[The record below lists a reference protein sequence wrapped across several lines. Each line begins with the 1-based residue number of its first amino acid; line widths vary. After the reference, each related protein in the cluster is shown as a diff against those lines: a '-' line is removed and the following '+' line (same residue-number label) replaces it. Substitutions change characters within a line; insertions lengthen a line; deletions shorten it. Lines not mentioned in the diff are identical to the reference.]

1 MMVVLAY
8 EFLGMTVLSW
18 VILDSLH
25 ILAKVCLTP
34 SEHRVKSECVTVG
47 HTSSSL
53 PGLAYMMLCVRLPLL
68 AKCTNCQKSA
78 PN

>member
-1 MMVVLAY
+1 MAKMMMVVLAY

-47 HTSSSL
+47 HTSSS
-53 PGLAYMMLCVRLPLL
+53 
-68 AKCTNCQKSA
+68 
-78 PN
+78 